1 MQRKIILG
9 YSRKIAGCRDKNLES
24 LEPYDQNSK
33 KLKLDQIEITG
44 QILDDPGI
52 ISTTIC
58 GYDPSAPFVCS
69 GFLVSYRIR
78 SAIKTS
84 APQTAPHLKYI
95 QGIGIPN
102 KASFEILAM
111 NTGLK

>member
-1 MQRKIILG
+1 MGKKRPILALRN
-9 YSRKIAGCRDKNLES
+9 YAMAPNRNDVDTLLTLINQYYNLR
-24 LEPYDQNSK
+24 YN
-33 KLKLDQIEITG
+33 
-44 QILDDPGI
+44 
-52 ISTTIC
+52 
-58 GYDPSAPFVCS
+58 PSAPFVCS

-78 SAIKTS
+78 SAIKTT

-111 NTGLK
+111 NTGLNSIKQNGDLSRHLIM